1 MTEHTTPPTLLLVD
15 DQQEYT
21 RGLARLVEGEHPE
34 YRCLRAA
41 NAAQALEALES
52 ETVSLMLT
60 DLRMPGMDGLE
71 LLREALAVEPAL
83 SVIVLT
89 GFGSIETA
97 VEALKA
103 GAYDF
108 LTKPVDKDVLLRTL
122 DKALE
127 RNRLLEENFCLRS
140 WVASRELDD
149 ELVGE
154 SVAMRRLKEQIRAVA
169 QSDYTVLIT
178 GESGTGKERIS
189 RAIHKLSSRRDK
201 PLLTVNCPAIPDQL
215 LESELFG
222 HEKGAFTG
230 ADRTRKGIFVE
241 ASGGTLLLDEIGDI
255 SMNIQTK
262 LLRVLQERE
271 VRPVGSSRSV
281 PVDVRILASTNR
293 DLQEKIRE
301 GTFRE
306 DLFYRLNVLT
316 VQAPALARR
325 CEDVPLL
332 ANYFL
337 SESCREMGLPGKR
350 MAPEVPG
357 FLAARR
363 WPGNVRELQNFMR
376 RLCVFCHGEEV
387 DMAQVYL
394 ALSAEGERCENG
406 DTAESYKD
414 AKAQVVEAF
423 TRAYVTD
430 LLQRTQG
437 NVSEAARLS
446 GLERVSLQKII
457 KRHEIDAD
465 RYR

>member
-1 MTEHTTPPTLLLVD
+1 MVDQKASPTLLLVD
-15 DQQEYT
+15 DQEEYT
-21 RGLARLVEGEHPE
+21 RGLARLVEGEHPD

-41 NAAQALEALES
+41 SAAEALDILEQ

-60 DLRMPGMDGLE
+60 DLRMPGMDGLQ
-71 LLREALAVEPAL
+71 LLKQSLAVEPAL
-83 SVIVLT
+83 SVVLLT
-89 GFGSIETA
+89 GYGSIETA

-108 LTKPVDKDVLLRTL
+108 LTKPVDKEVLLRTL
-122 DKALE
+122 GKGLE
-127 RNRLLEENFCLRS
+127 RNRLLEENLSLRS
-140 WVASRELDD
+140 WVASREMDD

-154 SVAMRRLKEQIRAVA
+154 SIAMRRLKEQIRAVA

-222 HEKGAFTG
+222 HEKGSFTG
-230 ADRTRKGIFVE
+230 ADRHRKGIFVE

-301 GTFRE
+301 GLFRE

-316 VQAPALARR
+316 VQAPPLSRR

-337 SESCREMGLPGKR
+337 AESCQEMGIPTKHL
-350 MAPEVPG
+350 AAEVPG
-357 FLAARR
+357 FLAARH

-376 RLCVFCHGEEV
+376 RLCVFCRGEEV
-387 DMAQVYL
+387 DMPHVYL
-394 ALSAEGERCENG
+394 SLSSEGDSCASKE
-406 DTAESYKD
+406 TAESYKD
-414 AKAQVVEAF
+414 AKARVVEAF

-457 KRHEIDAD
+457 KRHEIDAG